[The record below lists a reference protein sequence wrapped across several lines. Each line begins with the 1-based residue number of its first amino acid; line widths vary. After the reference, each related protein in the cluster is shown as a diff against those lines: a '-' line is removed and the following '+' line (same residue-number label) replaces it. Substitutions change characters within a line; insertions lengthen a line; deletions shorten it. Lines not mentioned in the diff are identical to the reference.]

1 MQKLWFWVFVALV
14 LFRVLYS
21 VLFQKGKNLIYTT
34 SAYAIVGMYL
44 ISGFDKLFNWGGDD
58 TERLLKKWKKDG
70 YLLDYNNSAKTANF
84 LVLAGGFMELI
95 GSYLIL
101 SSVEGVPVPLL
112 TENMAKIVGIYTLV
126 IFTVLATLMFYV
138 YPTIKVLPAISNINA
153 IGGLLALL
161 V

>member
-1 MQKLWFWVFVALV
+1 MQELGFWVFVALV
-14 LFRVLYS
+14 LYRVFYC
-21 VLFQKGKNLIYTT
+21 VLVEKGKNLIYTT

-70 YLLDYNNSAKTANF
+70 YLLDYNSVKTANF

-112 TENMAKIVGIYTLV
+112 TENMAKIIGIYTLV
-126 IFTVLATLMFYV
+126 IFTVLATLMFYIF
-138 YPTIKVLPAISNINA
+138 PTIKVLPAISNINA

>member
-1 MQKLWFWVFVALV
+1 MQKLWFWVFVGLV

-44 ISGFDKLFNWGGDD
+44 ISGLDKIINWGGDD

-70 YLLDYNNSAKTANF
+70 YLLDYNSVKTANF

-101 SSVEGVPVPLL
+101 SSVEGVSVPSL

-126 IFTVLATLMFYV
+126 IFTVLATLMFYIF
-138 YPTIKVLPAISNINA
+138 PTIKVLPAISNINA

>member
-1 MQKLWFWVFVALV
+1 
-14 LFRVLYS
+14 
-21 VLFQKGKNLIYTT
+21 
-34 SAYAIVGMYL
+34 MYL
-44 ISGFDKLFNWGGDD
+44 ISGLDKIINWGGDD

-70 YLLDYNNSAKTANF
+70 YLLNRKKMANF
-84 LVLAGGFMELI
+84 LVVAGGFMELI

-112 TENMAKIVGIYTLV
+112 TENMAKIIGIYTLV

>member
-70 YLLDYNNSAKTANF
+70 YLLNRKKMANF
-84 LVLAGGFMELI
+84 LVVAGGFMELI

-101 SSVEGVPVPLL
+101 SSVEGVSVPSL